1 MTGAPFLIR
10 KIANRIFSNVPS
22 LFAYQTADSFSLNAL
37 SAMQVPAVQ
46 RCVTLLS
53 NDVGRSPCV
62 VQEWIDDSWVSAP
75 NSEINVLLETGL
87 NSYMTRHEFFALA
100 VRDYL
105 LHGNF
110 VAFIDRTGPRIELL
124 PIPYGSWSLN
134 YKQRE
139 NQLTYTVHGQ
149 HDVQPSQVIHF
160 RNDLSPMPFYGAS
173 VLENH
178 KAVVEMMIAQTRAA
192 SRAFK
197 QAMGKTILSAPEGV
211 NLSPDAIE
219 KIQEKFAK
227 VHGTYDNWDK
237 PVVTGDG
244 LKANIFQAE
253 PYGLNS
259 AAWAQGTKEIARAFG
274 VPLSMLFETDQA
286 GMTSSGTAP
295 REMFGY
301 IESAL
306 KPLTNRLAE
315 QLAFKLLP
323 AGKRCRIVF
332 DFRKL
337 LLGDTPS
344 AIAAIRQ
351 GIDASIISPAEG
363 RQMLN
368 MDPGPPMLQ
377 EFVISKN
384 YEQQSDVDADDV
396 AVDASQGTTYEN

>member
-1 MTGAPFLIR
+1 
-10 KIANRIFSNVPS
+10 
-22 LFAYQTADSFSLNAL
+22 
-37 SAMQVPAVQ
+37 MQVPAVQ

-53 NDVGRSPCV
+53 NDVGRMPCR
-62 VQEWIDDSWVSAP
+62 VQEYMGGSWVDADSSPIQDMLDTQP
-75 NSEINVLLETGL
+75 NA
-87 NSYMTRHEFFALA
+87 YQTRHEFLALA

-105 LHGNF
+105 LYGNF
-110 VAFIDRTGPRIELL
+110 LAFIDRTGDQVELQ
-124 PIPYGSWSLN
+124 PVPFGSWSVN
-134 YKQRE
+134 YVTNERR
-139 NQLTYTVHGQ
+139 LSYSLHGSSGIP
-149 HDVQPSQVIHF
+149 PSSVIHF
-160 RNDLSPMPFYGAS
+160 RNDLSPTPFWGAS
-173 VLENH
+173 ILENH
-178 KAVVEMMIAQTRAA
+178 RATVEMMVAQTRAA

-219 KIQEKFAK
+219 KIQQKFSE
-227 VHGTYDNWDK
+227 VHGTTENWDK

-244 LKANIFQAE
+244 LKASIFQAE
-253 PYGLNS
+253 PYGLNRD
-259 AAWAQGTKEIARAFG
+259 AWQQGTKEIARAFG
-274 VPLSMLFETDQA
+274 VPLSMLFDSDQA

-315 QLAFKLLP
+315 HLAFKLLP
-323 AGKRCRIVF
+323 AGKRCRIAF

-351 GIDASIISPAEG
+351 GIDASIISAQEG
-363 RQMLN
+363 RQML
-368 MDPGPPMLQ
+368 DLAPGPDELD

-384 YEQQSDVDADDV
+384 YTQQSSPDADD
-396 AVDASQGTTYEN
+396 AGIDASAGVSNED